1 MAITKIAGEL
11 LESNLIRTTDLAF
24 NTNLLVVDVDNGR
37 IGVGTATPGNFK
49 LDVVGNTRIT
59 GNQTITGDLTVQ
71 GNTTT
76 IDSTNLSIEDNM
88 IVLNS
93 SGSIG
98 NDSGLMIN
106 RGAAGNNAVFFWDED
121 ADTFKFGTTATSD
134 GSTQT
139 DFGGATLATIQAA
152 SVVLDNTTAPSTDAT
167 LANKKYVDDSVSG
180 LASSG
185 GTLNLGLP
193 TDSSFGDG
201 AYTLNTSGT
210 VTDAID
216 DLNEVQE
223 NIRADYYVKSV
234 SFTADTTAAGSGA
247 TITLTISTVGGG
259 ADRYTITWG
268 DSNTTTGTA
277 DSTPSH
283 TYTATGSMS
292 VTVKAYANGAVT
304 DSAGSHA
311 SVTRSSYITIYT
323 ATPVADFELYDVSSG
338 GSALTG
344 NNLWVVEGQTRYMKN
359 LTTNTLAGAATVAYD
374 MNWGDGTADET
385 IGDGAVAGGSQEDS
399 GTYLSHTWGAGT
411 HSSTGQDTLILELD
425 THSTANPADIP
436 ATETKSN
443 FLKVYDDAPAAPNH
457 LGSKTIAM
465 NATTGTSPKLCSGF
479 TENVSGSP
487 TYSAGDSVNR
497 ITTVDPVRTASQS
510 TFCYNADSG
519 TLTAYVN
526 GSADGAISLSG
537 SDNSGTATS
546 CTIESESDY
555 NLLNATGAAVSFANS
570 IYHPSLYK
578 GFKAIVSKATS
589 GISTGVNSFQL
600 QHTLGNTNDLEFVKD
615 DVTSA
620 PTVSSAGTL
629 TEGTAGTYRYISG
642 IPYYSQDGSAPSLN
656 LTGVTVTNLTGQCY
670 SNVANP
676 VEVDYDTQLES
687 GGQTGSAIDNEDY
700 TYANIDG
707 ASTMLS
713 SGVPIANVGV
723 GGAYTLGTLAI
734 PTQDGASAIS
744 INEIKIM
751 ARNCNGTS
759 AYNTTNSTKIQV
771 FNDPSPSTSTTR
783 LNDENASLSGG
794 IAVSDSLGATFD
806 DDAVRIAGFG
816 ALASDNPSLFDS
828 SNANYYTDSA
838 WSGAITVAGTNEAI
852 TRWGTISY
860 FTTDLSS
867 GYLPAGPD
875 LNTGRNGGQKQYYTF
890 AFRRTGITQF
900 NLTMSGKVSGMWLN
914 LPGSALDTTAS
925 PTNGWINCS
934 VQYDGAGNP
943 GTGVG
948 GNGSAG
954 CAYDGGDVVAD
965 GTTYSNQEF
974 TFTFGEVNLST
985 ATGNNC
991 LVRILLN
998 SDDSI
1003 TALEID

>member
-11 LESNLIRTTDLAF
+11 LESNLIRSTDLAF
-24 NTNLLVVDVDNGR
+24 NSNLLYVDVANGR
-37 IGVGTATPGNFK
+37 IGIKTDSPGNFA
-49 LDVVGNTRIT
+49 LDVAGNTRIT
-59 GNQTITGDLTVQ
+59 GNQTITGDLIVQ
-71 GNTTT
+71 GTTT
-76 IDSTNLSIEDNM
+76 SIDSQNLVVEDN
-88 IVLNS
+88 ILTINENAS
-93 SGSIG
+93 ADT
-98 NDSGLMIN
+98 DSGIMIN
-106 RGAAGNNAVFFWDED
+106 RGSSQNPAVIFWDETD
-121 ADTFKFGTTATSD
+121 DVFKVATTTSD
-134 GSTQT
+134 GSTRT
-139 DFGGATLATIQAA
+139 DLTSVSLANLRVATTPANNNDAA
-152 SVVLDNTTAPSTDAT
+152 SKA
-167 LANKKYVDDSVSG
+167 YVDSNVSA
-180 LASSG
+180 LAG
-185 GTLNLGLP
+185 GDLTLGLP

-201 AYTLNTSGT
+201 SYTLNNAGS

-223 NIRADYYVKSV
+223 NIRTSNYVKSV
-234 SFTADTTAAGSGA
+234 TFTANITAAGSGTA
-247 TITLTISTVGGG
+247 ITLTISTVGGG

-268 DSNTTTGTA
+268 DSSTTTGTS
-277 DSTPSH
+277 DSTPTH
-283 TYTATGSMS
+283 TYTATGAMT

-311 SVTRSSYITIYT
+311 SLTRTNYITIYT
-323 ATPVADFELYDVSSG
+323 ATPVVDFELYTASSG

-359 LTTNTLAGAATVAYD
+359 LTSNTSGATVGYD
-374 MNWGDGTADET
+374 MTWGDGTADET
-385 IGDGAVAGGSQEDS
+385 IGSGAVEGGVGGARMDHTWQADTHS
-399 GTYLSHTWGAGT
+399 GTGS
-411 HSSTGQDTLILELD
+411 DTMTLELD
-425 THSTANPADIP
+425 VHSTANPSDIP
-436 ATETKSN
+436 ATDTLT
-443 FLKVYDDAPAAPNH
+443 LKVYDDAPTAPNH

-465 NATTGTSPKLCSGF
+465 NATTGTSPKLCTGF
-479 TENVSGSP
+479 TQNVSGSP

-497 ITTVDPVRTASQS
+497 VTTVDPVRTANQS

-890 AFRRTGITQF
+890 AFRRTGITEF

>member
-11 LESNLIRTTDLAF
+11 LESNLIRSTDLTF
-24 NTNLLVVDVDNGR
+24 NTDLLVVDVANGR
-37 IGVGTATPGNFK
+37 IGIGTASPGNFK
-49 LDVVGNTRIT
+49 LDVT
-59 GNQTITGDLTVQ
+59 GNARITGDLTVE
-71 GNTTT
+71 GTTT
-76 IDSTNLSIEDNM
+76 TVDSQNLSIEDNM

-98 NDSGLMIN
+98 HNSGVMIN
-106 RGAAGNNAVFFWDED
+106 RGGAGNNAVMYWDESID
-121 ADTFKFGTTATSD
+121 KFKFGTTTAD
-134 GSTQT
+134 GSTT
-139 DFGGATLATIQAA
+139 DDFASALAKLQIGEPAA
-152 SVVLDNTTAPSTDAT
+152 DSDAST
-167 LANKKYVDDSVSG
+167 KKYVDDSITTVSSSIP
-180 LASSG
+180 SSG
-185 GTLNLGLP
+185 GALTLGLP

-201 AYTLNTSGT
+201 SFTLNNAGT
-210 VTDAID
+210 VVDAID
-216 DLNEVQE
+216 DLNEVTE
-223 NIRADYYVKSV
+223 NIRLNYYVKSV
-234 SFTADTTAAGSGA
+234 TFTADTTAAGSGT

-268 DSNTTTGTA
+268 DGNTTTGTS

-283 TYTATGSMS
+283 TYTATGTMS

-304 DSAGSHA
+304 DSSGSHA
-311 SVTRSSYITIYT
+311 SSTRSNYITIYT
-323 ATPVADFELYDVSSG
+323 ATPVVDFELYDVSSG

-374 MNWGDGTADET
+374 MTWGDGTADET

-443 FLKVYDDAPAAPNH
+443 FLKVYDDAPSAPNH

-479 TENVSGSP
+479 SENVSGSP

-510 TFCYNADSG
+510 TYCYNAAAG

-526 GSADGAISLSG
+526 GSADGAISLG
-537 SDNSGTATS
+537 AGDQSGTATS
-546 CTIESESDY
+546 LTIESESDY
-555 NLLNATGAAVSFANS
+555 NLLDATGAATSFATS
-570 IYHPSLYK
+570 IYYPNLYS

-600 QHTLGNTNDLEFVKD
+600 QHTLGNTNVLEFVKD
-615 DVTSA
+615 NVTATPTSSIG
-620 PTVSSAGTL
+620 TVSQSA
-629 TEGTAGTYRYISG
+629 AGNLKYVSG
-642 IPYYSQDGSAPSLN
+642 IPYYNDGSPSLSVAGS
-656 LTGVTVTNLTGQCY
+656 TITNFTGQCY
-670 SNVANP
+670 QDTSSP
-676 VEVDYDTQLES
+676 VEIDPGTNLES
-687 GGQTGSAIDNEDY
+687 TSGHVIANLDF
-700 TYANIDG
+700 TYATIGDG
-707 ASTMLS
+707 STT
-713 SGVPIANVGV
+713 VPAVNLGV
-723 GGAYTLGTLAI
+723 GSAYTLATLTV
-734 PTQDGASAIS
+734 PLLSTQRRS
-744 INEIKIM
+744 IQQIKM
-751 ARNCNGTS
+751 RAKNCNGNGS
-759 AYNTTNSTKIQV
+759 YSESSTKIQMYS
-771 FNDPSPSTSTTR
+771 NTR
-783 LNDENASLSGG
+783 LALDNESAEGSQAGV

-816 ALASDNPSLFDS
+816 ALSSDNPSLFDS

-838 WSGAITVAGTNEAI
+838 WSGAVTVAGTNEAI
-852 TRWGTISY
+852 SRFGTIKH

-875 LNTGRNGGQKQYYTF
+875 LNTGRSGAQYYTF
-890 AFRRTGITQF
+890 AFRRATVSQF
-900 NLTMSGKVSGMWLN
+900 SITMSGKVSGMWIN
-914 LPGSALDTTAS
+914 LPGASTDTTAS
-925 PTNGWINCS
+925 PTNGWLDCS
-934 VQYDGAGNP
+934 TQYNGSGVP

-954 CAYDGGDVVAD
+954 VAKTGGDRVVD
-965 GTTYSNQEF
+965 NTTYSSEQF
-974 TFTFGEVNLST
+974 TFTLGTESMSNS
-985 ATGNNC
+985 TGNNC

-998 SDDSI
+998 SGDSI
-1003 TALEID
+1003 TALSVGVAE